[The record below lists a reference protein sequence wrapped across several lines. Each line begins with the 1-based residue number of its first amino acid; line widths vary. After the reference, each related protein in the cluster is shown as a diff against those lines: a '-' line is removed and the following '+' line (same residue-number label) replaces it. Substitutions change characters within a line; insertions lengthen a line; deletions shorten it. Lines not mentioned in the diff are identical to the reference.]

1 MGRHGGPIPSKR
13 QRLSTHVDPGSAPS
27 SSPEKEDGGGA
38 AGYCPRVRCVY
49 YTPSFIAIA
58 GPKPLPGQYRRL
70 RLNEK
75 WGLVCRALARRRHRP
90 APPPDL
96 PFQDTLWEVWWGGG
110 PVPLRLSNA
119 ESRRSYTRNN
129 AATKSRGKN
138 L

>member
-58 GPKPLPGQYRRL
+58 GPKPLPRQYRRL

-75 WGLVCRALARRRHRP
+75 WLNWDNATPPPHCRATRHHHVDAAFPVR
-90 APPPDL
+90 APRDAL
-96 PFQDTLWEVWWGGG
+96 
-110 PVPLRLSNA
+110 
-119 ESRRSYTRNN
+119 
-129 AATKSRGKN
+129 
-138 L
+138 